1 MYSISL
7 VHSKRLLFTLLLLL
21 SLSVQAAKQ
30 ILMPA
35 APQLAAKSYYLED
48 FDSRKVLVAHEA
60 DKEIPPASLTKIMTA
75 YVVFKEIAGGNLN
88 LADLVTVSEK
98 AWRTGGSKMFI
109 EVNKQVSVDDLLKGV
124 VIQSGNDACVALA
137 EHIAGN
143 ESTFAQLMNQYAQKL
158 GMKHSHFENAT
169 GLPDPNHYTTA
180 HDLAILT
187 HALIEEFPEDYVLHS
202 VKEFTYNNIT
212 QKNRNKLLWRDATV
226 DGVKTGHTEAAG
238 YCLVA
243 SAKRENMRLISVVMG
258 TNSENA
264 RANDNQA
271 LLNYGF
277 RFFETHK
284 LYDAGKQLAEARI
297 WKGAIEKVGLAL
309 QKDLYLTI
317 PRRHY
322 KDLKAETI
330 VNPLITAPIQKGQIL
345 GKVTINLGG
354 EVVLTKPLQALS
366 AVEEGGIMRQLYDS
380 GLLLLE

>member
-1 MYSISL
+1 MYTIRL
-7 VHSKRLLFTLLLLL
+7 HSKSLLLTALLFLPLIAQ
-21 SLSVQAAKQ
+21 SANQ

-48 FDSRKVLVAHEA
+48 FDSQKVLASYEA
-60 DKEIPPASLTKIMTA
+60 DTEMPPASLTKIMTA
-75 YVVFKEIAGGNLN
+75 YVVFKEITSGNLN
-88 LADLVTVSEK
+88 LSDLVTVSEK

-124 VIQSGNDACVALA
+124 IIQSGNDACVALA

-143 ESTFAQLMNQYAQKL
+143 ESTFAQLMNQHAQKL
-158 GMKHSHFENAT
+158 GMMHTNFENAT
-169 GLPDPNHYTTA
+169 GLPGPKHYTSA

-187 HALIEEFPEDYVLHS
+187 RALISEFPEHYALHS
-202 VKEFTYNNIT
+202 QKEFTYNSIT

-258 TNSENA
+258 TKSTNA

-284 LYDAGKQLAEARI
+284 LYQADKSLAEARI
-297 WKGAIEKVGLAL
+297 WKGETEKVGLSL
-309 QKDLYLTI
+309 PNDVYITI

-322 KDLKAETI
+322 KDLKAETK
-330 VNPLITAPIQKGQIL
+330 VEPMITAPVEKGQAL
-345 GKVTINLGG
+345 GHLTVRLGD
-354 EVVLTKPLQALS
+354 EVVVKKPLQAMN
-366 AVEEGGIMRQLYDS
+366 AVPEGGIMRQIYDS